1 MESIES
7 AGFPLAFKARGGEA
21 LYDWPQASEAT
32 APVRVLAGALA
43 GMQKL
48 ALVRDSAS
56 EAVWALF
63 CDEGPYL
70 NGTDLAPFPLA
81 FFTTGLVLSYLSEI
95 EALARRRGIA
105 LRDVTLVQDNRYS
118 MEGSAIRGTMTGGA
132 LPVDLTLHAGSD
144 AGHAALVGL
153 LGDAVMASPG
163 NALLRDVFDSRFTIT
178 HNDGPLA
185 PERVAALDE
194 APLPAPDPALE
205 AVRPDPDAGQPHP
218 VIEKCEAAASVFGVE
233 GGAGSSL
240 EAEQKR
246 HLHVRGIATRRGD
259 GLLTVKTQL
268 FKPIGS
274 VFRFLGDLPA
284 RYGGEDRA
292 PSPMAYLAAGIAF
305 CYMTQIGRYAQIT
318 KRRLESYSVVQDTR
332 FSDLM
337 ASAGHDRPAAA
348 APVLTHVHIRSP
360 EDAETVRTI
369 VDMGE
374 QTCFLHAACR
384 TPLKTRVRVR
394 PPLAETHA

>member
-7 AGFPLAFKARGGEA
+7 AGFPLAFRARGGET
-21 LYDWPQASEAT
+21 LYDWPEAADAA

-81 FFTTGLVLSYLSEI
+81 FFTTGLVLSHLSEI
-95 EALARRRGIA
+95 EALARRRGVV
-105 LRDVTLVQDNRYS
+105 LRDVTLVQDNFYS
-118 MEGSAIRGTMTGGA
+118 MQGSAIRGTMTGGA
-132 LPVDLTLHAGSD
+132 LPVDLTLHAESD
-144 AGHAALVGL
+144 ADRAALIGL

-163 NALLRDVFDSRFTIT
+163 NALLRDAFDSRFTIT
-178 HNDGPLA
+178 HNDAPLA
-185 PERVAALDE
+185 PDRVAALDTP
-194 APLPAPDPALE
+194 PLPAPDAALD
-205 AVRPDPDAGQPHP
+205 AVRPDPDAEPP
-218 VIEKCEAAASVFGVE
+218 LPIIEKCAAAESVFGVE

-246 HLHVRGIATRRGD
+246 LLHVRGIATRRAD
-259 GLLTVKTQL
+259 GLFQVKTQL

-274 VFRFLGDLPA
+274 VFRFLGDLPK
-284 RYGGEDRA
+284 RYGGGDRA

-305 CYMTQIGRYAQIT
+305 CYMTQIGRYALIT
-318 KRRLESYSVVQDTR
+318 KRRLESYSVVQDMNL
-332 FSDLM
+332 SELM
-337 ASAGHDRPAAA
+337 ASAGHDRPATAE
-348 APVLTHVHIRSP
+348 PVLTHVHIRSP
-360 EDAETVRTI
+360 EDAATVRTI

-384 TPLKTRVRVR
+384 SALKTRIRVR
-394 PPLAETHA
+394 PPLAENAA